1 MSTIDGARHADQ
13 TDATDAATPG
23 SSLAI
28 EATGLTKSFGDTRAV
43 DGVDLAVRSGSV
55 YGVLGP
61 NGAGK
66 TTTIRM
72 LATLLSPDGGSARV
86 LGHDIVTQADAVRG
100 LVSLTGQ
107 LASVDEDLTGRENL
121 VLLGRL
127 LGLGRAGAKA
137 RAGEL
142 LDAFG
147 LAEAAG
153 KLVKHYSGGMRRRL
167 DIAASI
173 VVTPQLMFLDEPTTG
188 LDPRSRNQVWDI
200 VRALVAEGTTIL
212 LCTQY
217 LDEADQLADGIAV
230 IDRGRVIAEGT
241 PAQLKASVG
250 SGALHVRLLDPQQ
263 REQAAQVLARA
274 RGGRPSRARPGGPV
288 GPLRRGR
295 PRRRCARRAQ
305 PRRRAGGQLLARP
318 AEPRRGLPGA
328 DRSDSRPA
336 RRGPRPAGGRRSMT
350 TTTHA
355 EGTTETAAVRQALSS
370 TPRPPRPGPLST
382 ALTFGWRGM
391 LKVKH
396 VPEQLLDVTITPV
409 MFVLMFTYL
418 FGGAIAG
425 STGAYLDYILP
436 GILVMS
442 VLFVTVYSGVAL
454 NTDLTKGVVDRFRSL
469 PIWRPA
475 PLVGALL
482 GDSVRYLLS
491 GSVIIVLG
499 VALGYR
505 PGAGAVG
512 VLAALAL
519 VVVFAFGL
527 SWVFT
532 TLGLLMRTPNAVMN
546 AGFMAIFP
554 LTFLSNVFID
564 PRTLPGGLEA
574 FVNVNPISTL
584 ATASRGL
591 MEGGANGS
599 DILIVLATAAV
610 LTAVFA
616 PLTTRLYRTRG

>member
-1 MSTIDGARHADQ
+1 MISQST
-13 TDATDAATPG
+13 
-23 SSLAI
+23 LAI
-28 EATGLTKSFGDTRAV
+28 EASGLMKSFGSVRAV

-72 LATLLSPDGGSARV
+72 LATLLRPDAGSARV
-86 LGHDIVTQADAVRG
+86 LGHDIVDDAGAVRG

-121 VLLGRL
+121 ILLGRL
-127 LGLGRAGAKA
+127 LGLKRTHAKT

-142 LDAFG
+142 LEAFG
-147 LAEAAG
+147 LADAAAR
-153 KLVKHYSGGMRRRL
+153 LVKHYSGGMRRRL
-167 DIAASI
+167 DIAASL

-200 VRALVAEGTTIL
+200 IRALVAEGTTIL

-217 LDEADQLADGIAV
+217 LDEADNLADGIAV
-230 IDRGRVIAEGT
+230 IDHGRVIAEGT
-241 PAQLKASVG
+241 PGQLKASVG
-250 SGALHVRLLDPQQ
+250 SGALHVRLLDPEQ
-263 REQAAQVLARA
+263 RPEAERVLRARA
-274 RGGRPSRARPGGPV
+274 RLGAPGARPRRAVCVVRGRGPR
-288 GPLRRGR
+288 RRGR
-295 PRRRCARRAQ
+295 GRAVSLE
-305 PRRRAGGQLLARP
+305 RAYRFVLARP
-318 AEPRRGLPGA
+318 ADPRRGVPRAHWPYG
-328 DRSDSRPA
+328 
-336 RRGPRPAGGRRSMT
+336 RGPDRRRTRHDPGGPGSMSTNPTAGAPSTPAT
-350 TTTHA
+350 Q
-355 EGTTETAAVRQALSS
+355 EAALQKALAS
-370 TPRPPRPGPLST
+370 TPRPPRASALSA

-396 VPEQLLDVTITPV
+396 VPEQLVDVTITPV
-409 MFVLMFTYL
+409 LFVVMFTYI

-425 STGAYLDYILP
+425 STGDYLDYLLP

-442 VLFVTVYSGVAL
+442 VSFTTVYSGVAL

-482 GDSVRYLLS
+482 GDSVRYLVAGTLI
-491 GSVIIVLG
+491 VVLG
-499 VALGYR
+499 VILGFR
-505 PGAGAVG
+505 PSAGVSG
-512 VLAALAL
+512 VIAAMAL
-519 VVVFAFGL
+519 VIVFAFGL

-532 TLGLLMRTPNAVMN
+532 TLGLLMRSPNAVMN
-546 AGFMAIFP
+546 AGFLGIFP
-554 LTFLSNVFID
+554 LTFLSNVFVE
-564 PRTLPGGLEA
+564 PETLPSALEA
-574 FVNVNPISTL
+574 FVNANPISVL

-591 MEGGANGS
+591 MEGDASGG
-599 DILIVLATAAV
+599 DIAIVLATTVA

-616 PLTTRLYRTRG
+616 PLTTRLYRSRA